1 MYKCSVKLN
10 NSYDIIIDKGLLE
23 NVGEYIA
30 KCIPGAKKA
39 LVVSDS
45 NVYPLYFNKVKNS
58 LEKVGIET
66 AGFQFEAGEE
76 SKNFA
81 TYESVIDACIG
92 EHLTREDV
100 VVALGGGV
108 VGDIAGFAAA
118 TFMRGIKV
126 VQLPTTLLA
135 GIDSSIG
142 GKTGIDIPQGKNLVG
157 AFHQP
162 SIVLYDL
169 NTLETLPAVE
179 FKNGLG
185 EGIKYAILMGG
196 RALELLLKGLN
207 EENIEEFVGLCAQ
220 YKADIVVADE
230 KESGQ
235 RKLLNLGHTI
245 GHAIEKKSNYTMP
258 HGAAVIKGILYIAKG
273 AVKHGSLQKEALDTI
288 VEICKMYELDYKL
301 DIDAKD
307 LISEI
312 SSDKKM
318 HADGSISFIDIEA
331 LGLCKVKKTTI
342 KGLEEYIL

>member
-23 NVGEYIA
+23 IVGEYIV

-76 SKNFA
+76 RKNFA

-185 EGIKYAILMGG
+185 EGVKYAILMGG

-207 EENIEEFVGLCAQ
+207 ENNIEEFVGLCAN

-230 KESGQ
+230 KEGGM
-235 RKLLNLGHTI
+235 R
-245 GHAIEKKSNYTMP
+245 
-258 HGAAVIKGILYIAKG
+258 
-273 AVKHGSLQKEALDTI
+273 
-288 VEICKMYELDYKL
+288 
-301 DIDAKD
+301 
-307 LISEI
+307 
-312 SSDKKM
+312 
-318 HADGSISFIDIEA
+318 
-331 LGLCKVKKTTI
+331 
-342 KGLEEYIL
+342 